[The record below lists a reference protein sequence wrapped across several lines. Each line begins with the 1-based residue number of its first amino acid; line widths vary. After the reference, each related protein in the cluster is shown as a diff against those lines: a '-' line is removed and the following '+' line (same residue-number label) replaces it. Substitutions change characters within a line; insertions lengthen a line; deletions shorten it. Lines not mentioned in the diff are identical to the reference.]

1 MAYKAAQSTLL
12 SPRPT
17 HDVVMPTEDETS
29 GTTAPTATHPTADR
43 TAVLCKQLPTRI
55 QRDVSSPSPVG
66 SMIITGACVSK
77 ALSRSDNVVSKSY
90 ESDTTKQS
98 LMSNGG
104 RSELQHQ
111 RYTKTAIINM
121 L

>member
-1 MAYKAAQSTLL
+1 M
-12 SPRPT
+12 SPKPT
-17 HDVVMPTEDETS
+17 EDAVMPTGDDDG
-29 GTTAPTATHPTADR
+29 GTAAPTATQPTADR

-55 QRDVSSPSPVG
+55 QRDVSSPSCVG
-66 SMIITGACVSK
+66 SIIITGACDSK
-77 ALSRSDNVVSKSY
+77 ADSKSDSVVSKSY

-111 RYTKTAIINM
+111 IT
-121 L
+121 